1 MDSIWTMTVD
11 FPERESLTGKIKVDT
26 AVIGG
31 GLAGILTAYLLQKKG
46 IDTIVLEAA
55 RIGSGQTKNT
65 TAKITLQRGAIY
77 HKLIDE
83 IGNEK
88 AKLYAEANRL
98 GINEYRNIIR
108 EKKIECEF
116 RECSSYL
123 YTCEKT
129 DILKKEEE
137 AAKGLGICAER
148 TSKTELPFEVEDAL
162 RFYDQ
167 AVFHPLKFLKEI
179 AKDVTIYENTKILT
193 VERLEREGKGIINK
207 LKADKAEILAD
218 KVVFATHYPFINM
231 PGYYFMRMHQE
242 RSYVIALKGT
252 KQLDNI
258 YYGIDKKGISFRK
271 SGDYLLMGGG
281 SHRTGENKE
290 GGKYQRL
297 RMQAEKWFPKCKE
310 ITRFSAQDCMP
321 IDDIPYIGQYS
332 ASTPDWYVATGFK
345 KWGMTNAMIS
355 AMIISDLIAKGK
367 NIYEEVFTP
376 QRFHIQASAGK
387 LMEEGVQSVKG
398 LSKGVFSAT
407 PRCPH
412 MGCSLEWNP
421 DELSWDCPCHGSRF
435 DSDGKLIDNPAQE
448 DLTDE

>member
-1 MDSIWTMTVD
+1 MDSIWTMTAD
-11 FPERESLTGKIKVDT
+11 IPAREPLKGKIKVDT

-31 GLAGILTAYLLQKKG
+31 GIAGILTAYLLQKKG
-46 IDTIVLEAA
+46 IDTVVLEAS

-65 TAKITLQRGAIY
+65 TAKITLQHGVIY
-77 HKLIDE
+77 HKLIDK
-83 IGNEK
+83 IGKEK
-88 AKLYAEANRL
+88 AGLYAEANRL
-98 GINEYRNIIR
+98 AINEYRNIIG
-108 EKKIECEF
+108 EKQIECEF

-123 YTCEKT
+123 YTREKT

-137 AAKGLGICAER
+137 AAKSLGICAER
-148 TSKTELPFEVEDAL
+148 TAKTELPFAVEDAL

-167 AVFHPLKFLKEI
+167 AVFHPLMFLREI
-179 AKDVTIYENTKILT
+179 AKDVMVYENTKILT
-193 VERLEREGKGIINK
+193 VERLKREAKGITNK

-218 KVVFATHYPFINM
+218 RVVFATHYPFINM

-242 RSYVIALKGT
+242 RSYVIALKNT

-258 YYGIDKKGISFRK
+258 YYGIDKEGLSFRK
-271 SGDYLLMGGG
+271 SGDCLLLGGG
-281 SHRTGENKE
+281 GHRTGENKE
-290 GGKYQRL
+290 GGKYRNL
-297 RMQAEKWFPKCKE
+297 RMQAERWFPKCKE

-321 IDDIPYIGQYS
+321 IDDIPYIGRYS
-332 ASTPDWYVATGFK
+332 ASIPDWYVATGFR
-345 KWGMTNAMIS
+345 KWGMTDAMLS
-355 AMIISDLIAKGK
+355 AMIISDLIARGK

-376 QRFHIQASAGK
+376 QRFHVQASAGK

-398 LSKGVFSAT
+398 LSKGIFSAT

-435 DSDGKLIDNPAQE
+435 DSSGRLLDNPAQE
-448 DLTDE
+448 DLKDE